1 VLLLFLF
8 AVFLLLLL
16 MIFMHPLIYDCA
28 ADDDA
33 DASCIAVV
41 VAHVDVSAAAI
52 TTHAACTAVG
62 FVI

>member
-1 VLLLFLF
+1 
-8 AVFLLLLL
+8 